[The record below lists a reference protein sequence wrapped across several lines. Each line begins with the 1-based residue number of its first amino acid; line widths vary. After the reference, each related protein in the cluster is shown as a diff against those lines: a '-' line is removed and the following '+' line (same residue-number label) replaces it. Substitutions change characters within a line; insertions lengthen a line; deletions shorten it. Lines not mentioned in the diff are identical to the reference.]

1 MNNMPFLVGGR
12 RASHTQF
19 YPGVNIQRGPKFSG
33 GGETTI
39 NFNYNNNGFAKAAK
53 YNFFTNAF
61 LGTLDFFAGLMPWNK
76 GKVSSFQSFS
86 SFGTM
91 SPFGMTPY
99 QQFNSFSTG
108 INPTGFGQAQ
118 GAADPNLAKLQTVY
132 SQYKVMP
139 DSGGKYILTKGDG
152 TAITGT
158 FDELMAKAT
167 GGAQGTSTPANST
180 PANSTPATSTPTNS
194 TPASNVPQGAKWSNV
209 VPDDFKDFKGNI
221 IVHDDG
227 LGDRGNISGE
237 TKILSSIATG
247 ENKGLPQKLSV
258 DGHEYT
264 FEKSENGVMWYK
276 SGSSKG
282 QLYRLEKNASGEFQL
297 NQHAND
303 AGYNEADIT
312 RSSGQRNGGAGGV
325 NRAPKNNPSQPAA
338 APKKPSY
345 AEVKANLTIS
355 GRPSSSYNMDI
366 GGEHTTIKNPDGITS
381 TTYYPQT
388 VSTKVPLNPVS
399 YTVPAAKV
407 AELGGNA
414 EKIKE
419 YAYSQMDLK

>member
-1 MNNMPFLVGGR
+1 MAGGFYNNGIQLNSQIIKRPPSRMGIRNSYMPSPAPQL
-12 RASHTQF
+12 
-19 YPGVNIQRGPKFSG
+19 FSG
-33 GGETTI
+33 GTTNI
-39 NFNYNNNGFAKAAK
+39 NFNYNNGIGKAAK

-167 GGAQGTSTPANST
+167 GGAQGTSTPTNST

-194 TPASNVPQGAKWSNV
+194 TPANSTPVSNEPQAVKANTLKAGTDTPV
-209 VPDDFKDFKGNI
+209 

-227 LGDRGNISGE
+227 KPGD
-237 TKILSSIATG
+237 
-247 ENKGLPQKLSV
+247 
-258 DGHEYT
+258 
-264 FEKSENGVMWYK
+264 MWVVY
-276 SGSSKG
+276 GD
-282 QLYRLEKNASGEFQL
+282 E
-297 NQHAND
+297 
-303 AGYNEADIT
+303 
-312 RSSGQRNGGAGGV
+312 
-325 NRAPKNNPSQPAA
+325 
-338 APKKPSY
+338 
-345 AEVKANLTIS
+345 
-355 GRPSSSYNMDI
+355 
-366 GGEHTTIKNPDGITS
+366 
-381 TTYYPQT
+381 
-388 VSTKVPLNPVS
+388 
-399 YTVPAAKV
+399 
-407 AELGGNA
+407 
-414 EKIKE
+414 
-419 YAYSQMDLK
+419 